1 MKTLKLNWPGVVLA
15 SILAC
20 YAGLAL
26 AQFPDKQVKIIVPYP
41 PAGTTDILARLIA
54 DKLTERMKHPF
65 VVENRPGAGGA
76 IGSVAVAK
84 SPPDGYT
91 LIMGTVNSHGINT
104 AMVPNLPYDAIRD
117 FAPITIVGNTPNVLA
132 VNPAV
137 PAKNLAELLA
147 LARAKPG
154 SLNFGSTSPGGS
166 PHMSGELLKAM
177 AQIDITHVPYKGAG
191 PMLIDLI
198 GGQIQM
204 GFDNLPSSIGHI
216 RSGKIRA
223 IAVTTLK
230 RFSGAQEIPTMDESG
245 LKGYEVSAWF
255 GLLAPAG
262 TPKAVVDTLYSN
274 VAAIL
279 KQPSTHKQLLD
290 LGSEPG
296 GNSPEAYAKQIAAD
310 VEKWRKVVAVTGA
323 KAE

>member
-1 MKTLKLNWPGVVLA
+1 MNKLFRAVLTA
-15 SILAC
+15 ILCVA
-20 YAGLAL
+20 AWGAV
-26 AQFPDKQVKIIVPYP
+26 AEFPDKQVKIIVPYP

-54 DKLTERMKHPF
+54 QRLTERLKQPF

-84 SPPDGYT
+84 SPADGYT
-91 LIMGTVNSHGINT
+91 LVMATVNSHGINS
-104 AMVPNLPYDAIRD
+104 ALFKNLPYDAIRD
-117 FAPITIVGNTPNVLA
+117 FAPITIVGSTPNVLA

-154 SLNFGSTSPGGS
+154 GLNFGSTSPGGS
-166 PHMSGELLKAM
+166 PHMSGELLKSM
-177 AQIDITHVPYKGAG
+177 AQVDITHIPYKGAG

-198 GGQIQM
+198 GGQVQM

-223 IAVTTLK
+223 IAITTLK
-230 RFSGAQEIPTMDESG
+230 RFPGAPEIPTMNESG
-245 LKGYEVSAWF
+245 LPGYEVSAWF

-262 TPKAVVDTLYSN
+262 TPRAVVDSLYTN
-274 VAAIL
+274 IAAIL
-279 KQPSTHKQLLD
+279 KQPEVGKQLLD
-290 LGSEPG
+290 LGAEPG
-296 GNSPEAYAKQIAAD
+296 GNTPEAYARQIAAD
-310 VEKWRKVVAVTGA
+310 VEKWKKVVAATGV

>member
-1 MKTLKLNWPGVVLA
+1 MKTLVHALLA
-15 SILAC
+15 ALALF
-20 YAGLAL
+20 AGSAL
-26 AQFPDKQVKIIVPYP
+26 AQYPDKQVKIIVPYP

-54 DKLTERMKHPF
+54 NRLTERMKQPF

-91 LIMGTVNSHGINT
+91 LLMGTVNSHGINT
-104 AMVPNLPYDAIRD
+104 AILKNLPYDAIRD
-117 FAPITIVGNTPNVLA
+117 FSPITIIGNTPNVLA
-132 VNPAV
+132 ANPSL

-154 SLNFGSTSPGGS
+154 TLNFGSTSPGGS

-223 IAVTTLK
+223 IAITTLK
-230 RFSGAQEIPTMDESG
+230 RFPGAPEIPTMNESG
-245 LKGYEVSAWF
+245 LPGYEVSAWF
-255 GLLAPAG
+255 GLLAPAH
-262 TPKAVVDTLYSN
+262 TPKAVIDALYAN
-274 VAAIL
+274 IAAVL
-279 KQPSTHKQLLD
+279 KQPATDKQLLA
-290 LGSEPG
+290 LGAEPG
-296 GNSPEAYAKQIAAD
+296 GITPETYAKQIAAD

-323 KAE
+323 TAE